1 MTKIRKPAVAGQ
13 FYPDDPRELKALL
26 ENVYEEEKGDIDLEL
41 AQKNLIG
48 GVSPHAGYM
57 FSAYQAVHLFEIIRR
72 HATQYDTLFII
83 NPNHSGMGND
93 LAYDSNEYWESPL
106 GNVEVDQDFA
116 SHLELPVS
124 NVEEKREHSGEVML
138 PMLQYFLDYPFKIA
152 PVTITRQNHTNALRL
167 AQTIYQ
173 AQKKLNKKILII
185 ASSDFSHFVTPK
197 IGQEKDQYVLD
208 KIRQWDAPGVEQV
221 IREKH
226 ISVCGYGPIM
236 TLMEYAKMVSQ
247 QPEVRILKKGNSGD
261 VIPSNEVVDYVSIM
275 FYES

>member
-13 FYPDDPRELKALL
+13 FYPDDPGELKALL
-26 ENVYEEEKGDIDLEL
+26 QNVYEEEKGAIDLDL

-57 FSAYQAVHLFEIIRR
+57 FSAYQAVHLFEIIRY

-93 LAYDSNEYWESPL
+93 MAYDSNEYWESPL

-116 SHLELPVS
+116 SQLELPVS

-152 PVTITRQNHTNALRL
+152 PVTITRQNHSNALWL
-167 AQTIYQ
+167 AQAIYQ
-173 AQKKLNKKILII
+173 ANQKLNKKILII
-185 ASSDFSHFVTPK
+185 ASSDFSHFVSSK
-197 IGQEKDQYVLD
+197 IGQEKDQHVLD
-208 KIRQWDAPGVEQV
+208 RIKQLDAPGVEQV

-236 TLMEYAKMVSQ
+236 TLMEYARMASGK
-247 QPEVRILKKGNSGD
+247 PEVEILKRGSSGD

-275 FYES
+275 FYEA

>member
-13 FYPDDPRELKALL
+13 FYPDDPGELKALL
-26 ENVYEEEKGDIDLEL
+26 QNVYEEEKGAIDLDL

-57 FSAYQAVHLFEIIRR
+57 FSAYQAVHLFEIIRY

-93 LAYDSNEYWESPL
+93 MAYDSNEYWESPL

-116 SHLELPVS
+116 SQLELPVS

-152 PVTITRQNHTNALRL
+152 PVTITRQNHSNALWL
-167 AQTIYQ
+167 AQAIYQ
-173 AQKKLNKKILII
+173 ANQKLNKKILII
-185 ASSDFSHFVTPK
+185 ASSDFSHFVSPK

-208 KIRQWDAPGVEQV
+208 RIKQLDAPGVEQV

-236 TLMEYAKMVSQ
+236 TLMEYARMVSGK
-247 QPEVRILKKGNSGD
+247 PEVEILKRGSSGD

-275 FYES
+275 FYEA